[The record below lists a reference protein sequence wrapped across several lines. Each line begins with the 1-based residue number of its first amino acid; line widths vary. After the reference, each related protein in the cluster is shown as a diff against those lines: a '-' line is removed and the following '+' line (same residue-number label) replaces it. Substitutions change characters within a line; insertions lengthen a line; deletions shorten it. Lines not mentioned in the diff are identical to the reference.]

1 MLSEEIMTL
10 TANEQFQDAA
20 EIADRID
27 WRKVRSFSMLMK
39 ISELYQLNRRYED
52 ALELMLM
59 AYDHN
64 PKSRDIVYSLCE
76 LYILLEN
83 HVKALEFLALYKR
96 MAPHDPGVYILQYKL
111 QELEGAALEDQIQ
124 LLEEFTRKDYR
135 EEWVYQLAYLYHRMG
150 FATKCVET
158 CDELL
163 NWFKEG
169 PFVIKTLELKML
181 HAKLRPDQQVIYDH
195 RQDIADEIE
204 AVESDEYTAE
214 KADPELNPDM
224 KDVDIHV
231 KTIDMGKFNTINLQ
245 KALAESMREL
255 MGVES
260 DPKDKNSR
268 ITGKIMKPM
277 MEDDYMST
285 GEMEKQMAAKGAEE
299 LEDGPQDY
307 PEGYEGDYPEEGY
320 EGDYPEEGYEG
331 DYPEEG
337 YEGDYPEE
345 GYEGDYPEEGYEGDY
360 PEEGYE
366 GDYPE
371 EGYGDGYAQEGYEG
385 EYTGEGY
392 EEDPIES
399 VPGELAS
406 EPEGVEDQT
415 MYFNPV
421 NMSALR
427 AENKQNNGEVFFED
441 RTDDIV
447 IDNLPSNTNPDYESV
462 RSKALAVQLEEEQ
475 ERQARV
481 QNIPGDIERRTVRT
495 DKPGMENMFYL
506 GDDGQL
512 GLAVPAR
519 PPVEK
524 QITGQIHI
532 NEYLSEWEKAKRRQ
546 RAKQDE
552 EIHRNLL
559 ERTGPIFKD
568 YEESNRNGLIEELER
583 EQRIFEDKYQA
594 DDIELRSIDE
604 INEEIAAGEDGIL
617 EDAAVTGE
625 TAASEDV
632 ITGESSGPSIW
643 DEVAIAIEQDK
654 LKENGAVGLVDAA
667 VSGSSSLL
675 DTKSYDVIREITPE
689 GAEGGEETAA
699 EDDGSAGEE
708 AAIAA
713 PAEPAEGAEETPETT
728 AVTEEET
735 GAYSE
740 GGPEAGDSQE
750 EYPETGSTEEEGYAE
765 EGYYDENGNYI
776 GGYYDENDNYIEGY
790 YDESGNYVQ
799 GYYDENGNYIEG
811 YYDENGEYIE
821 NTYYAEEGDGTE
833 EEYYP
838 EDGGRYGDDRA
849 AEEAGEPGD
858 EEAAAGAEADP
869 YADDEENIS
878 GTDNLNA
885 ISEELSDTSG
895 EGSWG
900 GGMNTAQIREISGAL
915 EADADRVGHETVDEM
930 NDEYVP
936 GEEDELSAEEKKLF
950 ADFLYSKKMRSQL
963 LEVIDKI
970 SLAAYVGNAII
981 TGDSEESTL
990 KLGKNLIKEIQ
1001 MIDANFASSR
1011 IAKISGTKMNRRD
1024 IPMMLN
1030 QLSNGALMI
1039 DHASE
1044 MSRETMETMAKTLE
1058 SMSEGLFVVMI
1069 DKRKEMDRLLE
1080 EYEMITGYFN
1090 ARIDIAPM
1098 NNNALVEFAK
1108 KYAYSLEYK
1117 IDEERGVLAL
1127 HQRIS
1132 ELQIGEHNV
1141 STREVEDIVDEAIE
1155 YSKKHRLAAYF
1166 QVLSGKRY
1174 DYEDMIILREKD
1186 FIHK

>member
-181 HAKLRPDQQVIYDH
+181 HAKLRPDQQAIYDH

-268 ITGKIMKPM
+268 ITGKIIKPM

-285 GEMEKQMAAKGAEE
+285 GEMEKQIAAKGAEE
-299 LEDGPQDY
+299 LEDEPQDY

-331 DYPEEG
+331 EYPEDG

-345 GYEGDYPEEGYEGDY
+345 GYEGEYPEEGYEGDY

-385 EYTGEGY
+385 EYNGEGY

-427 AENKQNNGEVFFED
+427 AENRQDNDEVFFED

-481 QNIPGDIERRTVRT
+481 QNIPGEVERRTVRT

-532 NEYLSEWEKAKRRQ
+532 NEYLSDWEKAKMRQ

-568 YEESNRNGLIEELER
+568 YEESNRNGLIEELQR
-583 EQRIFEDKYQA
+583 EQKIFEDKYQA
-594 DDIELRSIDE
+594 DDIELRSIDD
-604 INEEIAAGEDGIL
+604 INEEIAAGEVTEEAAAG
-617 EDAAVTGE
+617 EAAVPG
-625 TAASEDV
+625 DV
-632 ITGESSGPSIW
+632 VIGGDPAPSIW

-654 LKENGAVGLVDAA
+654 LKENGGAVGLEDAA
-667 VSGSSSLL
+667 VADSSSLL
-675 DTKSYDVIREITPE
+675 DTKNYDMMREITAE
-689 GAEGGEETAA
+689 DEESGEEAGTDGGAAEETAA
-699 EDDGSAGEE
+699 ADVQEETAEENPGTGSEAEAEGEADGEGDQE
-708 AAIAA
+708 AAD
-713 PAEPAEGAEETPETT
+713 P
-728 AVTEEET
+728 V
-735 GAYSE
+735 
-740 GGPEAGDSQE
+740 E
-750 EYPETGSTEEEGYAE
+750 EYPADESTEEGEYAE

-776 GGYYDENDNYIEGY
+776 GGYYDENGSYIEGY

-799 GYYDENGNYIEG
+799 GYYDEAGNYIEG

-821 NTYYAEEGDGTE
+821 NTYYAEEGEGAE
-833 EEYYP
+833 GEYYP
-838 EDGGRYGDDRA
+838 EDNDQYAGDRS
-849 AEEAGEPGD
+849 AEEETED
-858 EEAAAGAEADP
+858 QAEAETETVTDP
-869 YADDEENIS
+869 YADDD
-878 GTDNLNA
+878 DNFSKTADMSAIVAELN
-885 ISEELSDTSG
+885 DTSD

-900 GGMNTAQIREISGAL
+900 SSMNTAQIREISGAL

-936 GEEDELSAEEKKLF
+936 GEGEEDELSLEEKKLF

-981 TGDSEESTL
+981 TGDNEESAL

-1039 DHASE
+1039 DHASD

-1098 NNNALVEFAK
+1098 NNNALVEYAK
-1108 KYAYSLEYK
+1108 KYAYSREYK

-1141 STREVEDIVDEAIE
+1141 TTREVEDIVDEAIE
-1155 YSKKHRLAAYF
+1155 HSKKHRLAAF
-1166 QVLSGKRY
+1166 IQVLSGKRY